1 MNVRLTLITE
11 HAALISLVGDFA
23 RGLGCKVDAADNES
37 SAAIRTELPD
47 GGDTLLELLDYI
59 ALSATRVG
67 VNLSQLLCR
76 VTYLR
81 PGAAAEV
88 TLGLRLTEISLAR
101 STSVGTQ

>member
-11 HAALISLVGDFA
+11 HAELLGLVGDFA
-23 RGLGCKVDAADNES
+23 RGLGCRVDPASNGS
-37 SAAIRTELPD
+37 STAIRTELPD

-59 ALSATRVG
+59 ALSATKVG

-76 VTYLR
+76 VTYQR

-88 TLGLRLTEISLAR
+88 TLGLRLDEISLAR
-101 STSVGTQ
+101 STSAGTQ

>member
-1 MNVRLTLITE
+1 MTVRLTLITE
-11 HAALISLVGDFA
+11 HAALLSLVGDFA
-23 RGLGCKVDAADNES
+23 RGLGCRVDPASSGS
-37 SAAIRTELPD
+37 SAAILTELPD

-59 ALSATRVG
+59 ALSATKVG
-67 VNLSQLLCR
+67 VDPSQLLCR

-101 STSVGTQ
+101 STSVGT